1 MPTTLRSSRLGCKYF
16 CLFSPSIFHNTFK
29 VGCHEKSLPGYYVPR
44 SIRNISASTA
54 AAYSLL
60 WLSFFLCPNLL
71 GQFRGPLSGP
81 VRPDVPTAAVPRK
94 RVSVKRSNP
103 PAANEILIQAIT
115 QESEGTLRKLRGK
128 VEIETTEFLLKA
140 DEVDYD
146 DDTHIAEARGN
157 VYFQN
162 FDGGEELHADIVEYN
177 MEEQTGKFYAVKG
190 TAPARIEARRGIL
203 SSTNPFVFQGNWA
216 EKIKD
221 RYILYDGFITNCKI
235 PKPWWRLTG
244 PKFDIIPG
252 DRALAYRSTFKF
264 TRFPLFYTP
273 VFYKSLE
280 KLPRRSG
287 LLTPSAGLSSRFGK
301 TVNVGYFWAINRSYD
316 LTYRANLYTQ
326 RGLRHHID
334 FRGQPNN
341 RTDFNFIMEGI
352 KDRGQLQEDR
362 TRLKQGGYL
371 LALTGRADELKW
383 GFEGKINA
391 NYLSS
396 FTYRQAFSQS
406 FNEAI
411 YSENNAIG
419 FLTKNWSTYSFHT
432 VMSRHQVFQ
441 STLPDDQIVI
451 RKLPSFEFNSRDKR
465 ISDSIPIWLSFESS
479 ASFMRRKQPLF
490 ETRQMMDRLDVAP
503 RIMTAIH
510 IKEWNLIP
518 SFSARETHYGERR
531 DVTGTRVTG
540 QNLDQTSIEFGFDL
554 IPPSIERTYDA
565 PKWLGEK
572 LKHVIEP
579 RASFRYASGI
589 QNFDQVI
596 RFDQLELLSNTK
608 EIEINITNRFFA
620 KKPGGQVEEVLSWQV
635 MQRRYFDP
643 DFGGALAVGQRNVLT
658 STIQLTAYGFLDQR
672 RNYSPIVSAIRAK
685 PIPAVG
691 IEWRADYDPL
701 RGVMTNSSFTT
712 DTRKGQWFAAIGHNK
727 VAKIPLLS
735 PEANQLL
742 GRVGWGNEQH
752 KGWNAGFNMV
762 YDYRQGILQ
771 FAVTQVS
778 YNSDCCGLS
787 VQWRRFSFG
796 TRNENQYLVSFAV
809 ANIGT
814 FGNLRKQE
822 RLF

>member
-1 MPTTLRSSRLGCKYF
+1 M
-16 CLFSPSIFHNTFK
+16 H
-29 VGCHEKSLPGYYVPR
+29 
-44 SIRNISASTA
+44 NISASSSV
-54 AAYSLL
+54 AYRLL
-60 WLSFFLCPNLL
+60 WVSLFLASTLL

-81 VRPDVPTAAVPRK
+81 VRPDAPIAAVPRK
-94 RVSVKRSNP
+94 RVAVKRNNP

-190 TAPARIEARRGIL
+190 TAPARIEARRGVL

-252 DRALAYRSTFKF
+252 ERALAYRSTFKF

-301 TVNVGYFWAINRSYD
+301 TINVGYFWAINRSYD
-316 LTYRANLYTQ
+316 LTYRANVYTQ
-326 RGLRHHID
+326 RGLRHHVD
-334 FRGQPNN
+334 FRGRPNDN
-341 RTDFNFIMEGI
+341 TDFNFIMEGI
-352 KDRGQLQEDR
+352 KDRGQLQEDL

-371 LALTGRADELKW
+371 LALTGRADKLKW
-383 GFEGKINA
+383 GFEGKINV

-451 RKLPSFEFNSRDKR
+451 RKLPSFEFNSRDKQ
-465 ISDSIPIWLSFESS
+465 ISDSVPIWLSFESS

-510 IKEWNLIP
+510 IKDWNLIP

-531 DVTGTRVTG
+531 DVIGTRVTG

-620 KKPGGQVEEVLSWQV
+620 KRSGGQVEEVLSWQV
-635 MQRRYFDP
+635 LQRRYFDP

-701 RGVMTNSSFTT
+701 RGVMTNSSFTA